1 MGVSSSAAHEER
13 DVVRKLHGCDRRL
26 FGRGKLRNYILERAR
41 IALRLV
47 VSLPETTAAS
57 RLSFSLEAD
66 LKDFSHKCID
76 TSMIAG
82 FSLATSSL
90 VVSGANAERV
100 PKRLTLDEIQTKT
113 YMEVKGTGTANQ
125 CPTIDGGVDN
135 IAFKLGKYNAKKF
148 YLDPT
153 PFIVKEEGVSKNS
166 ALKF

>member
-1 MGVSSSAAHEER
+1 MAA
-13 DVVRKLHGCDRRL
+13 
-26 FGRGKLRNYILERAR
+26 
-41 IALRLV
+41 
-47 VSLPETTAAS
+47 SLQAAATLMQPTKIGETTATS

-113 YMEVKGTGTANQ
+113 YMEVKGTVTANQ
-125 CPTIDGGVDN
+125 CPTIDGGVN
-135 IAFKLGKYNAKKF
+135 NFAFKLGKYNAKKF
-148 YLDPT
+148 YLETT

-166 ALKF
+166 ALEF